1 MSVGGGNWA
10 KIKFSVANQHAT
22 SILYWKLK
30 WMASGEVHISWWKN
44 TKCKL
49 IRLSWTFV
57 FKSIDKTIALDR
69 IRLLNRVGCYF
80 VALIPDPEMA
90 DLSSRFSTH
99 DHKWHVFD
107 ALCLESRAWTRFW
120 NWVPISAFEDFGC
133 SICILRILGFAKI
146 DIIWILHKINRK
158 ACSIWNQSH
167 LSRPVESR
175 TVHLGREGRKASN
188 WRWKR

>member
-1 MSVGGGNWA
+1 MHLTNLIDQQLLRVSLKRRPKSLLTRLKMSVGGGNWA
-10 KIKFSVANQHAT
+10 KVKFSVANQHAT

-44 TKCKL
+44 TKC
-49 IRLSWTFV
+49 WTFV
-57 FKSIDKTIALDR
+57 FKSIDKTLALDR

-90 DLSSRFSTH
+90 DLSSRFSTN

-120 NWVPISAFEDFGC
+120 NWVPISAFEDFRC
-133 SICILRILGFAKI
+133 SILHFKDFGVCENWHHLNFA
-146 DIIWILHKINRK
+146 
-158 ACSIWNQSH
+158 
-167 LSRPVESR
+167 
-175 TVHLGREGRKASN
+175 
-188 WRWKR
+188 